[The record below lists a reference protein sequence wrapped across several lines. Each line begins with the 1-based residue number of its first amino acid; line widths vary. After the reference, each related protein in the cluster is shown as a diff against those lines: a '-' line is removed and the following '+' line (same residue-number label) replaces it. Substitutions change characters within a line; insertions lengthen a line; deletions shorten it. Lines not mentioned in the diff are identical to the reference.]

1 MNKYQTK
8 IESFEYYFVEKG
20 VCQSTDD
27 EQFKK
32 VEEQIG
38 VTLPADYASF
48 LVEYGGTTL
57 DGGDEYVAFP
67 YLEEYPR
74 GKIGLLNV
82 FFGIIP
88 GNGYDIVDNYLAYK
102 GRMPFNLLPIAN
114 DPGGNVI
121 CLAIYG
127 EDEGKVYFWDHEE
140 EDVVDEGIEPSR
152 DNLYLVAHSFE
163 EFINSLYIWKYEDD

>member
-8 IESFEYYFVEKG
+8 MESLGYYFVEKG
-20 VCQSTDD
+20 VCKSTDD
-27 EQFKK
+27 EQFQK
-32 VEEQIG
+32 VEAQIG
-38 VTLPADYASF
+38 ATLPADYASF
-48 LVEYGGTTL
+48 LVEYGGSGF
-57 DGGDEYVAFP
+57 DGEAGHVVFP
-67 YLEEYPR
+67 ILEDCPAGEKGR
-74 GKIGLLNV
+74 LNV

-88 GNGYDIVDNYLAYK
+88 GDGYDIIDNYLAYK

-114 DPGGNVI
+114 TEGDAI

-152 DNLYLVAHSFE
+152 DNLYLVANSFE
-163 EFINSLYIWKYEDD
+163 EFIYSLKIWKYEDD

>member
-1 MNKYQTK
+1 MNKYKTK
-8 IESFEYYFVEKG
+8 MESLGYYFVERG

-27 EQFKK
+27 EQFQK

-38 VTLPADYASF
+38 ATLPADYASF
-48 LVEYGGTTL
+48 LVEYGGSAF
-57 DGGDEYVAFP
+57 DKGYVSFP
-67 YLEEYPR
+67 YLEEYA
-74 GKIGLLNV
+74 GGEIGLLNV

-88 GNGYDIVDNYLAYK
+88 GDTYDVVKSYLRYK

-114 DPGGNVI
+114 DPGSNI
-121 CLAIYG
+121 LCLAIYG

-163 EFINSLYIWKYEDD
+163 EFINSLKIWKYEDD

>member
-8 IESFEYYFVEKG
+8 MESLGYYFVEKG
-20 VCQSTDD
+20 VCKSTDD

-32 VEEQIG
+32 VEAQIG
-38 VTLPADYASF
+38 ATLPADYASF
-48 LVEYGGTTL
+48 LVEYGGS
-57 DGGDEYVAFP
+57 GFDEDQGYVVFP
-67 YLEEYPR
+67 ILEECP
-74 GKIGLLNV
+74 GGQTCILNV

-88 GNGYDIVDNYLAYK
+88 GDGYDIIDNYLAYK

-114 DPGGNVI
+114 TGGDAI

>member
-8 IESFEYYFVEKG
+8 MESLGYYFVRKG

-32 VEEQIG
+32 IEEQIG
-38 VTLPADYASF
+38 ATLPADYASF
-48 LVEYGGTTL
+48 LVEYGGSAF
-57 DGGDEYVAFP
+57 GSEAGYVAFP
-67 YLEEYPR
+67 ILEEYPR
-74 GKIGLLNV
+74 GKQGFVDV
-82 FFGIIP
+82 FCGIIP
-88 GNGYDIVDNYLAYK
+88 GDCYDIIDNYLTYK
-102 GRMPFNLLPIAN
+102 GRMPFNLLPIAD
-114 DPGGNVI
+114 DPMGNAI

-127 EDEGKVYFWDHEE
+127 EDEGKVYFWYHEE

-163 EFINSLYIWKYEDD
+163 EFINSLYIWEYS